1 MGLTNVKSF
10 HLAPGCTNLLF
21 RLTRGEAHDPVK
33 YFAHPN
39 IQKCLGIVKRQRKLN
54 QKLIIAPFP
63 EKQRGSNQ
71 FFFQS
76 SLQSPLTT
84 CFQA

>member
-1 MGLTNVKSF
+1 MVYRGLYYF
-10 HLAPGCTNLLF
+10 HSAA
-21 RLTRGEAHDPVK
+21 TRGEAHDPVK
-33 YFAHPN
+33 YFAHPAH
-39 IQKCLGIVKRQRKLN
+39 QKCLAIVKRQRKPAS
-54 QKLIIAPFP
+54 KLIVAPFP

-76 SLQSPLTT
+76 SLKSPLTT